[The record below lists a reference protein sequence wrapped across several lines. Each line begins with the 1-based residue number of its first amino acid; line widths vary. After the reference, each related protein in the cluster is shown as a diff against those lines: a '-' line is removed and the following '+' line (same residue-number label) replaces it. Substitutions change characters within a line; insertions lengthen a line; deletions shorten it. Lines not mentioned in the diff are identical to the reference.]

1 MQLPLVERAGN
12 LRAMKKAPT
21 PIRWPTRW
29 PSLPRRTRGFTILEL
44 MITVAVLS
52 ILVGVGIP
60 SFQDMM
66 RRNRLATQ
74 TNQLLGALAYARS
87 EAVKRGVR
95 VTVCPANDAQDACSD
110 DGRWAQ
116 NGMIIFTDNVGAVG
130 EVTMGDE
137 DDPENN
143 DAILQRLPA
152 AADQNI
158 NIRNPRIL
166 ISYMQ
171 NGNLELPPGEDSQF
185 ILAPENCQ
193 DPNGA
198 RLVQVIAAGRASARP
213 AACPAADPE
222 PDAG

>member
-1 MQLPLVERAGN
+1 MARQA
-12 LRAMKKAPT
+12 
-21 PIRWPTRW
+21 
-29 PSLPRRTRGFTILEL
+29 RGFTILEL

-66 RRNRLATQ
+66 RRNRLAAQ
-74 TNQLLGALAYARS
+74 TNQLIGTLAFARS

-110 DGRWAQ
+110 DGSWAR
-116 NGMIIFTDNVGAVG
+116 NGMIIFTDNIGEVG
-130 EVTMGDE
+130 EVTMGEEEDE
-137 DDPENN
+137 DDPESN
-143 DAILQRLPA
+143 DVILQRFPA
-152 AADQNI
+152 AAAQSID
-158 NIRNPRIL
+158 IRNPRIL

-171 NGNLELPPGEDSQF
+171 NGNLDLPPGEDSRF
-185 ILAPENCQ
+185 IVAPENCK

-213 AACPAADPE
+213 AACPAAADV